1 MSREEKSGECIIEEP
16 VLRDFMAIER
26 TVMANERTFL
36 SYIRTALG
44 FFIGGVTFIEFFDTY
59 TLQLVG
65 WVFIPSG
72 IIAFALGLWKYK
84 KINDLIQGAGKVV
97 HLEGK
102 IL

>member
-1 MSREEKSGECIIEEP
+1 MSKEGTNGEFTIEEP
-16 VLRDFMAIER
+16 ILRDFMAIER

-44 FFIGGVTFIEFFDTY
+44 FFIGGASFIEFFDTY

-72 IIAFALGLWKYK
+72 IIAFGLGLWKYK
-84 KINDLIQGAGKVV
+84 KINSLIHGAERFCLLVPKN
-97 HLEGK
+97 E
-102 IL
+102 